1 MFEFAGTSAA
11 MPGGSAIDLFP
22 MSLLIA
28 SADSIRLVKET
39 AAYRSVFTVLARDLA
54 QSNGCQAHHP
64 RHIIQAHH
72 HRRRSGSGTSALQM
86 SSLAALDPSDPQA

>member
-11 MPGGSAIDLFP
+11 MPGGSAIDVFP

-28 SADSIRLVKET
+28 SVDSIRLVKET
-39 AAYRSVFTVLARDLA
+39 VAYRSVFTVLARDLA

-64 RHIIQAHH
+64 GTSSRHIIMPPE
-72 HRRRSGSGTSALQM
+72 RFR
-86 SSLAALDPSDPQA
+86 